1 VAIGALIVS
10 IPLAATSIQ
19 VGRESLAEF
28 QAKRFTQQ
36 WLSDT
41 TFDVNRIDAKGGE
54 IEIVISGSG
63 EPPPLPELA
72 VDLQENLAS
81 DIKVRLKV
89 VPSQVLRYPELVSE

>member
-1 VAIGALIVS
+1 
-10 IPLAATSIQ
+10 
-19 VGRESLAEF
+19 
-28 QAKRFTQQ
+28 
-36 WLSDT
+36 
-41 TFDVNRIDAKGGE
+41 VNRIDAKGGE